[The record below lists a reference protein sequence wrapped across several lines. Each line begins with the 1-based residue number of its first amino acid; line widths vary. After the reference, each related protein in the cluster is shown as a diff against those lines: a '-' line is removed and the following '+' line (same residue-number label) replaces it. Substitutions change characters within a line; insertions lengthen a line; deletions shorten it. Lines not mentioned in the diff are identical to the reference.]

1 MLDKLINHVKSLG
14 PFNIF
19 LAIFILGLIYG
30 GVTLYMK
37 YLGFSKFMNRTQIIT
52 VKVVPVKIDT
62 AQYTYRAL
70 SVIESRESVNITSK
84 VNGLLDHIHS
94 KEGSN
99 VDKGELLFSI
109 ISSDNVGLTKIYAPF
124 AGSIGLSR
132 KKLGDTVTR
141 GELLS
146 SLDDYA
152 FMKLPLDLPERLLPY
167 LSSKLKFNAI
177 SDSLPN
183 EKYNGTIEFIDTRI
197 DTQTRTISAYALIDN
212 RDLLL
217 KPGLL
222 MKVDIKLEEKMD
234 SILIPEEAL
243 LSINKKHFVYVVQND
258 KAKLQ
263 LVKIGIRDNAYIEI
277 ESGLKSSDKVIYM
290 GQEKLKNG
298 SKIKILE

>member
-1 MLDKLINHVKSLG
+1 MQNRVVNYLKSFGL
-14 PFNIF
+14 FKIF
-19 LAIFILGLIYG
+19 VALFVIGLIYG
-30 GVTLYMK
+30 AASLYLK
-37 YLGFSKFMNRTQIIT
+37 YMYFSKFMNQTRVTS
-52 VKVVPVKIDT
+52 VMAAPVEIDI

-70 SVIESRESVNITSK
+70 SVIESRESINITSK
-84 VNGLLDHIHS
+84 VNGLVDYIHS

-99 VDKGELLFSI
+99 VDEGELLFSI

-124 AGSIGLSR
+124 AGSIGLS
-132 KKLGDTVTR
+132 KKNLGDTVIK

-146 SLDDYA
+146 SLDDYSY
-152 FMKLPLDLPERLLPY
+152 MKLPLDLPERLLPY
-167 LSSKLKFNAI
+167 LSLKLKFNAM

-183 EKYNGTIEFIDTRI
+183 EKYKGTIEFVDTRI

-212 RDLLL
+212 RNLLL

-222 MKVDIKLEEKMD
+222 MKVDINLEEKID

-258 KAKLQ
+258 TAKLQ
-263 LVKIGIRDNAYIEI
+263 LVKIGIRDNAFVEI

>member
-1 MLDKLINHVKSLG
+1 MLDKLINYVKSLG

-19 LAIFILGLIYG
+19 LAIFILGLLYG

-37 YLGFSKFMNRTQIIT
+37 YLGFSKFMNRTQIIS
-52 VKVVPVKIDT
+52 VKAVPVKIDT

-84 VNGLLDHIHS
+84 VNGLVDYIHL

-99 VDKGELLFSI
+99 VDEGELLFSI

-124 AGSIGLSR
+124 AGSIGLSK
-132 KKLGDTVTR
+132 KKLGDTVIK

-152 FMKLPLDLPERLLPY
+152 YMKLPLDLPERLLPY
-167 LSSKLKFNAI
+167 LSLKLKFNAM

-183 EKYNGTIEFIDTRI
+183 EKYNGTIEFVDTRI
-197 DTQTRTISAYALIDN
+197 NTQTRTISAYALIDN
-212 RDLLL
+212 RNLLL

-222 MKVDIKLEEKMD
+222 MKVDIKLEEKID

-258 KAKLQ
+258 RAKLQ

-277 ESGLKSSDKVIYM
+277 VSGLKSSDKVIYM